1 MDPEVFSFQTLEQ
14 GSNAAAKF
22 IADELGDVVRRH
34 GLASIVLTGGR
45 TPRRLYE
52 CLAGQPFK
60 GSLPWQQIHFF
71 WGDERCVPKKH
82 PDSNYALAHET
93 FLSKLNVPDKNIHR
107 MPADL
112 ATVSEGAEQYE
123 ATIRDF
129 FNTLEPMPSSGAA
142 RREGAGFDLVLLGMG
157 EDGHIA
163 SLFPGEKT
171 LLEEKR
177 WVAPVESDQ
186 GSPPVPRLSLTLPI
200 INRSKCV
207 LFLISGARKIEVMQS
222 ILAGPEDASRR
233 YPAAMVKPKG
243 RLLWF
248 AAE

>member
-1 MDPEVFSFQTLEQ
+1 MEPEVFSFQSLEQ
-14 GSNAAAKF
+14 GSKAAAKF
-22 IADELGDVVRRH
+22 IANEVEDIVRSH

-45 TPRRLYE
+45 TPRILYE
-52 CLAGQPFK
+52 YLAAQPFK
-60 GSLPWQQIHFF
+60 DSFSWQKTHFF

-82 PDSNYALAHET
+82 PDSNYALAYET
-93 FLSKLNVPDKNIHR
+93 LLSKLDLPDKNIHR

-112 ATVSEGAEQYE
+112 ATVNEGAAQYE
-123 ATIRDF
+123 TTIRDF
-129 FNTLEPMPSSGAA
+129 FNQKAA
-142 RREGAGFDLVLLGMG
+142 LSLNDERCEIEGFDLVLLGMG

-171 LLEEKR
+171 LLEENR
-177 WVAPVESDQ
+177 WVAPVESDK
-186 GSPPVPRLSLTLPI
+186 GSPPLPRLSLTLPI
-200 INRSKCV
+200 INRSRCV

-222 ILAGPEDASRR
+222 ILAGPEEASRW

-243 RLLWF
+243 RLIWF